1 MKSPSSQRTHDEL
14 AALGYEVS
22 PTGDGGRPVTVE
34 GHGTFDA
41 RWVSQRFPDTVRPP
55 LFTCQHLT
63 RDLVHRSDY
72 RRHPNGARSIRD
84 VTVVHPDP
92 ASLAAV
98 YEKLFGSQALS
109 ADGEGFTTRLG
120 VTNFRFHT
128 PTAFQKR
135 FPGISLPSDLRK
147 DGLPERP
154 SR

>member
-1 MKSPSSQRTHDEL
+1 
-14 AALGYEVS
+14 
-22 PTGDGGRPVTVE
+22 
-34 GHGTFDA
+34 
-41 RWVSQRFPDTVRPP
+41 
-55 LFTCQHLT
+55 
-63 RDLVHRSDY
+63 LVHRSDY

-135 FPGISLPSDLRK
+135 FPGISLPSDLSQGWFAGATFSVTSLEGVAHLLKTAGVPTRASAEGGIVV
-147 DGLPERP
+147 DPTFSASAVVEFAP
-154 SR
+154 S